1 MAEKKDTKKPSAS
14 AKAPAVKSA
23 SKGKAGKE
31 KQKAPTRQSL
41 RASRYGSPA
50 KAESPQGDVA
60 APAKKKA
67 AAPRPARRPARTYA
81 KPRKERPQAPTAEPS
96 GEAPAMPAR
105 SALFAGIHDL
115 RPSPGA
121 THARKRV
128 GRGPGSGHG
137 KTAGRGSKGQKSR
150 SGYAH
155 QRGFEGGQMPLHRRI
170 PKRGFTNIFRV
181 EYDIVNISDLDRFE
195 AGDAVTLEA
204 LAQRR
209 LARRSRPVKILG
221 DGTISKA
228 LTVSAHKFS
237 AGARASIEAA
247 GGSCEV
253 IPR

>member
-14 AKAPAVKSA
+14 AKAAADKPAH
-23 SKGKAGKE
+23 KAKAA
-31 KQKAPTRQSL
+31 KPKAP
-41 RASRYGSPA
+41 P
-50 KAESPQGDVA
+50 P
-60 APAKKKA
+60 KKKA

-81 KPRKERPQAPTAEPS
+81 KPKKQRAEPVAAEPS
-96 GEAPAMPAR
+96 AEAPAMPVRA
-105 SALFAGIHDL
+105 SVFTGIHDL

-137 KTAGRGSKGQKSR
+137 KTAGRGNKGQKSR
-150 SGYAH
+150 TGYRH
-155 QRGFEGGQMPLHRRI
+155 QRGFEGGQMPLHRRV

-195 AGDAVTLEA
+195 AGAAVTLEA
-204 LAQRR
+204 LAERR

-221 DGTISKA
+221 DGAITKA

-237 AGARASIEAA
+237 AAARASIEAA
-247 GGSCEV
+247 GGRCEV
-253 IPR
+253 VPR